1 MSLDTDSKKTH
12 INSLVDL
19 VDRGSKAWSTLSH
32 HHATNST
39 ITHVNIKKCMFNT
52 CHIPDTPISH
62 YYSEIIACANKLQG
76 IGVQVSPHEVQ
87 DLIIA
92 NLPTG
97 EWTTYGAS
105 ILMCPGSLLV
115 QDLTRLLDD
124 FKWSQGQIGQQDA
137 VQGALMVTSGGDS
150 RGGQG
155 RGQGGCG
162 AGNGNN
168 RGGNQKCYRC
178 NELGHVTSQCT
189 APAPVNTNEE
199 NEMQHH
205 ALMVFERPSHPF

>member
-1 MSLDTDSKKTH
+1 MDMCVMLGEASVWEVVNGSVLQPNDNTYAICVWAQKSALGFVAIYLGLANSEKTH
-12 INSLVDL
+12 INSLVGL
-19 VDRGSKAWSTLSH
+19 VDRGSQAWFTLSH
-32 HHATNST
+32 CHATNST

-115 QDLTRLLDD
+115 QDLTQLLDD
-124 FKWSQGQIGQQDA
+124 FKQSQGQIGQQDA
-137 VQGALMVTSGGDS
+137 VQGALTVTSGGDS
-150 RGGQG
+150 QGGQG
-155 RGQGGCG
+155 RG
-162 AGNGNN
+162 
-168 RGGNQKCYRC
+168 RG
-178 NELGHVTSQCT
+178 
-189 APAPVNTNEE
+189 
-199 NEMQHH
+199 
-205 ALMVFERPSHPF
+205 